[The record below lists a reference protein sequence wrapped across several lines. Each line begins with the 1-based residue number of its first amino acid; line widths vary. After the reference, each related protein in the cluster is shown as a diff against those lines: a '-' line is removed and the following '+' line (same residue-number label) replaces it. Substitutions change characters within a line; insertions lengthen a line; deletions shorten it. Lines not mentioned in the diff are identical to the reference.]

1 MPRLKQDSMP
11 TVQNHH
17 IHTRIQRTNAFE
29 ENQTASQNPN
39 TSEKA
44 KSSITMPPRTPKSTA
59 EVAGATTIPSEAGS
73 GAVTGLIVGK
83 TSNIG
88 LALGLKLGTGVT

>member
-1 MPRLKQDSMP
+1 
-11 TVQNHH
+11 
-17 IHTRIQRTNAFE
+17 
-29 ENQTASQNPN
+29 
-39 TSEKA
+39 
-44 KSSITMPPRTPKSTA
+44 MPPRTPKSTA